1 MLNRKRNITE
11 YIPIV
16 LLYTLTIIC
25 FLFGVLGYTTIAM
38 LIFAVMLISGSILGF
53 IKKAITFLPIRTTT
67 SSFTSSNNYKGEG
80 IIMCLIGYLING
92 LTLLFGLYIAYFV
105 FFSVGVDWLR

>member
-38 LIFAVMLISGSILGF
+38 LILAIILISGSILGF
-53 IKKAITFLPIRTTT
+53 IKKAITFLPIRTT
-67 SSFTSSNNYKGEG
+67 SPFTSSNNYKGEG

-92 LTLLFGLYIAYFV
+92 LTLLLGLYVAYFI
-105 FFSVGVDWLR
+105 FFSGGVDWLK

>member
-1 MLNRKRNITE
+1 MNRKRNIIE

-38 LIFAVMLISGSILGF
+38 LIFAVILISGSILGF
-53 IKKAITFLPIRTTT
+53 IKKAITFLPIRTTTT

-105 FFSVGVDWLR
+105 FFSGGVEWLR